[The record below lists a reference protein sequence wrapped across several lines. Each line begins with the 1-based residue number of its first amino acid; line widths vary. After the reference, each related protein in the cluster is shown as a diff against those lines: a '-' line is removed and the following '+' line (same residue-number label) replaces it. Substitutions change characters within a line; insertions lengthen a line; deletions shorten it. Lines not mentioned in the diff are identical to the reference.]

1 MEINKTGVPFQS
13 LHFKIPSGVPLAIT
27 ALQLSQMVVG
37 IVINVYAYVMKTN
50 NVECNV
56 SKQNLEIS
64 FLIYGSYALLF
75 WHYFK
80 KSYLSKGKKAD

>member
-1 MEINKTGVPFQS
+1 MLFWWQS
-13 LHFKIPSGVPLAIT
+13 LHFRIPSGVPLAIT
-27 ALQLSQMVVG
+27 TLQLSQMLVG
-37 IVINVYAYVMKTN
+37 IVINVYAYAMKAQ

-80 KSYLSKGKKAD
+80 RSYLKGEKVE